1 MYHNPVLLNKSIEG
15 LQIKQGGTYV
25 DATFGG
31 GGHSKLILDRLKEG
45 RLFAFDQDKDA
56 LENVIDDEHFVLINH
71 NFRHFKNFLKLH
83 GVNSIDGILADLGVS
98 SHQFD
103 VAERGFSTR
112 LEGELDMRMNQDAPL
127 TARELVNTYSLEDLN
142 KIISEY
148 GELKN
153 SYKVAKAI
161 VAERNIKQIAT
172 TADLVSAVQSCFP
185 ANKLN
190 KSLAMLFQG
199 IRIYVND
206 EIDALKELLIQATE
220 MLSPNGRL
228 VVISY
233 HSLEDRLVK
242 NLIKTGNF
250 EGKLKKDFYGNPELI
265 YTPVN
270 RKVIVADENEI
281 ELNSRARSARLRIA
295 EKI

>member
-1 MYHNPVLLNKSIEG
+1 M
-15 LQIKQGGTYV
+15 

-31 GGHSKLILDRLKEG
+31 GGHSKAILEKLTNG
-45 RLFAFDQDKDA
+45 RLYAFDQDIDA
-56 LENVIDDEHFVLINH
+56 LQNVIDDEQFILINH
-71 NFRHFKNFLKLH
+71 NFRYLKNFLKHH
-83 GVNSIDGILADLGVS
+83 GVSSIDGILADLGVS

-112 LEGELDMRMNQDAPL
+112 LEGDLDMRMNQNAPL
-127 TARELVNTYSLEDLN
+127 TARELVNSYSLEDLT
-142 KIISEY
+142 KIIREY

-153 SYKVAKAI
+153 SYKVAQAI
-161 VAERNIKQIAT
+161 VAARDNENIST
-172 TADLVSAVQSCFP
+172 TSDLVRAVQSCFP
-185 ANKLN
+185 QNKLN

-199 IRIYVND
+199 LRIYVND
-206 EIDALKELLIQATE
+206 EIAALKELLIQATE
-220 MLSPNGRL
+220 MLTPGGRL

-250 EGKLKKDFYGNPELI
+250 EGKLNKDFYGNPELI
-265 YTPVN
+265 YKAVN
-270 RKVIVADENEI
+270 RKVVVADEIEI
-281 ELNSRARSARLRIA
+281 EQNSRARSARLRIA

>member
-15 LQIKQGGTYV
+15 LQINPGGTYV

-31 GGHSKLILDRLKEG
+31 GGHSKAILEKLTNG
-45 RLFAFDQDKDA
+45 RLYAFDQDIDA
-56 LENVIDDEHFVLINH
+56 LQNVIDDEQFILINH
-71 NFRHFKNFLKLH
+71 NFRYLKNFLKHH
-83 GVNSIDGILADLGVS
+83 GVSSIDGILADLGVS

-112 LEGELDMRMNQDAPL
+112 LEGDLDMRMNQNAPL
-127 TARELVNTYSLEDLN
+127 TARELVNSYSLEDLT
-142 KIISEY
+142 KIIREY

-153 SYKVAKAI
+153 SYKVAQAI
-161 VAERNIKQIAT
+161 VAARDNENIST
-172 TADLVSAVQSCFP
+172 TSDLVRAVQSCFP
-185 ANKLN
+185 QNKLN

-199 IRIYVND
+199 LRIYVND
-206 EIDALKELLIQATE
+206 EIAALKELLIQATE
-220 MLSPNGRL
+220 MLTPGGRL

-250 EGKLKKDFYGNPELI
+250 EGKLNKDFYGNPELI
-265 YTPVN
+265 YKAVN
-270 RKVIVADENEI
+270 RKVVVADEIEI
-281 ELNSRARSARLRIA
+281 EQNSRARSARLRIA

>member
-15 LQIKQGGTYV
+15 LQIKPGGIYV

-31 GGHSKLILDRLKEG
+31 GGHSRAILEQLG
-45 RLFAFDQDKDA
+45 SGHLYAFDQDKDA
-56 LENVIDDEHFVLINH
+56 LENKIDDDRFTLINH
-71 NFRHFKNFLKLH
+71 NFRHLKNFLTLH
-83 GVNSIDGILADLGVS
+83 GVTSIDGILADLGVS

-103 VAERGFSTR
+103 IAERGFSTR
-112 LEGELDMRMNQDAPL
+112 LEGHLDMRMNQNAPL
-127 TARELVNTYSLEDLN
+127 TALELVNTYSLDDLN
-142 KIISEY
+142 QIIKEY

-153 SYKVAKAI
+153 SYKVANAI
-161 VAERNIKQIAT
+161 VAAREIDQIST
-172 TADLVSAVQSCFP
+172 TTELVNVVKTCFP
-185 ANKLN
+185 QNKIN
-190 KSLAMLFQG
+190 KSMAMLFQG
-199 IRIYVND
+199 LRIYVND

-220 MLSPNGRL
+220 LLESKGRL

-250 EGKLKKDFYGNPELI
+250 EGNLKKDFYGNPELI
-265 YTPVN
+265 YQAIT
-270 RKVIVADENEI
+270 RKVIVPEENEI
-281 ELNSRARSARLRIA
+281 ETNSRARSARLRVA

>member
-15 LQIKQGGTYV
+15 LQITPGGTYV

-31 GGHSKLILDRLKEG
+31 GGHSKAILEQLPDG
-45 RLFAFDQDKDA
+45 RLYAFDQDIDA
-56 LENVIDDEHFVLINH
+56 LENVIDDEHFTLINH
-71 NFRHFKNFLKLH
+71 NFRYLKNFLRLH
-83 GVNSIDGILADLGVS
+83 EVNTIDGLLADLGVS

-112 LEGELDMRMNQDAPL
+112 MEGALDMRMNQSAPL
-127 TARELVNTYSLEDLN
+127 TASELINSYPLADLHNIIREF
-142 KIISEY
+142 

-161 VAERNIKQIAT
+161 VAAREIKPIIT
-172 TADLVSAVQSCFP
+172 TKELVLAVQSCFP
-185 ANKLN
+185 QNKLN

-206 EIDALKELLIQATE
+206 EIEALKELLIQATE
-220 MLSPNGRL
+220 MLVPGGRL

-250 EGKLKKDFYGNPELI
+250 EGELHKDFYGNPELI
-265 YTPVN
+265 YKAVN
-270 RKVIVADENEI
+270 RKVFVADENEI
-281 ELNSRARSARLRIA
+281 ETNSRARSARLRIA